1 VAECARLIKGYGDTH
16 KRGSASYRLI
26 ETRVI
31 APVLAGRI
39 PLRQGI
45 DATASARAA
54 ALLDPEGEA
63 LARCLAELDQ
73 QKSLG
78 IAAE

>member
-1 VAECARLIKGYGDTH
+1 M
-16 KRGSASYRLI
+16 
-26 ETRVI
+26 
-31 APVLAGRI
+31 LAGHI

-73 QKSLG
+73 QKPLS